1 MHIKPYLLPV
11 VVFLL
16 VGPGVGVLTVMLVGA
31 DGASI
36 LSVNWLLVLFGYG
49 IGAVPAALAGVIYVV
64 GWPLRGLLQVLSTRE
79 FGAVLGAVS
88 GVAAL
93 AACFAATSGTP
104 FPKSLSVYVFP
115 LVAGAVCGA
124 LAAHARDEAYGGVGS
139 TRAEY

>member
-16 VGPGVGVLTVMLVGA
+16 VGPGVGVLTVVLVGA
-31 DGASI
+31 DGVPS

-93 AACFAATSGTP
+93 AACFSATSGTQ
-104 FPKSLSVYVFP
+104 SLGVYVFP

-124 LAAHARDEAYGGVGS
+124 LAAHARDEACEGSGSQGV
-139 TRAEY
+139 

>member
-16 VGPGVGVLTVMLVGA
+16 VGPGVGVLTVMLLGA
-31 DGASI
+31 DGVPS
-36 LSVNWLLVLFGYG
+36 LSVSWLLVLFGYG

-79 FGAVLGAVS
+79 FGDVLGAVS

-104 FPKSLSVYVFP
+104 FPKFLIVDVFP

>member
-11 VVFLL
+11 VVFTL
-16 VGPGVGVLTVMLVGA
+16 VGPGVGVLTAMLLGA

-36 LSVNWLLVLFGYG
+36 LSLNWLLVLFGYG

-64 GWPLRGLLQVLSTRE
+64 GWPLKALLPGLSARE
-79 FGAVLGAVS
+79 FGALLGAVG

-93 AACFAATSGTP
+93 AACIAATSGPP
-104 FPKSLSVYVFP
+104 FSKSFIVYVFP

-124 LAAHARDEAYGGVGS
+124 LAAPARDEA
-139 TRAEY
+139 